1 MACLVVLVD
10 SRGRLVTDRVSVDD
24 DDTFE
29 GDDIS
34 LVTQSGQDLNEG
46 SVTGLILGLGRDGV
60 AGDGIL
66 PGQERADLAALES
79 YIRGIGTT
87 RALTRE
93 QVVARILDETTDEV
107 ASDDLLIQESFR
119 YADGSTSIETVRPEG
134 SNASGVQQIAVG
146 DTMEVVGLTN
156 RKPDDNTITVGVV
169 DGPSANEF
177 DTGSTDQWGGD
188 GIWSVTL
195 GTDNVEPGT
204 YTIEV
209 DDGDNTD
216 TVQVQIVAAEAG
228 GNETENASGNAT
240 ATPAGNATG
249 TENGSASLNGAG
261 PAPAT
266 TGPVALVLLLV
277 AALGTMTSRREE

>member
-1 MACLVVLVD
+1 MWRRVLVTCLVVLAGSAGAVAANE
-10 SRGRLVTDRVSVDD
+10 SVAGRP
-24 DDTFE
+24 
-29 GDDIS
+29 
-34 LVTQSGQDLNEG
+34 DLTLRLAAAEIEPG
-46 SVTGLILGLGRDGV
+46 SVASLQVTVANAGVVLREASPELEERVTTARDLRLAVVTERLPESLAGAIRVKTPEVPVGTVPVGESDPVEIRLSV
-60 AGDGIL
+60 A
-66 PGQERADLAALES
+66 
-79 YIRGIGTT
+79 
-87 RALTRE
+87 
-93 QVVARILDETTDEV
+93 
-107 ASDDLLIQESFR
+107 
-119 YADGSTSIETVRPEG
+119 IETVRPEG

-156 RKPDDNTITVGVV
+156 RKPDDNTITVEVV

-177 DTGSTDQWGGD
+177 DTGSIDQWDGD
-188 GIWSVTL
+188 GVWSVTL
-195 GTDNVEPGT
+195 DTDDVEPGT

-216 TVQVQIVAAEAG
+216 TVQVQVVAAEAG

-266 TGPVALVLLLV
+266 AGPVALVLLLV
-277 AALGTMTSRREE
+277 AALGTMTNRREE